1 MDFMRDTLA
10 DGRVF
15 RLLTVVDDFTRECP
29 AIEVDT
35 SLPAERVVQV
45 LERLATTRCLPRTIV
60 VDNGAEFTGRVL
72 DAWAHERGVALQFI
86 RPGKPVENAYIESFN
101 GRLRDECLELH
112 WFVSLAD
119 ARRTIALWRVGYNS
133 ARPHSGLAG
142 RTPDEFIKELQ
153 RQTAPSTMR
162 LSA

>member
-1 MDFMRDTLA
+1 M
-10 DGRVF
+10 
-15 RLLTVVDDFTRECP
+15 
-29 AIEVDT
+29 IEIDT

-45 LERLATTRCLPRTIV
+45 LERLATTRALPRTIV

-72 DAWAHERGVALQFI
+72 DTWAHERGVALQFI

-101 GRLRDECLELH
+101 GRLRDEGLDLH
-112 WFVSLAD
+112 WFLSLPD
-119 ARRTIALWRVGYNS
+119 ARRTIEQWRVGYNS

-142 RTPDEFIKELQ
+142 RTPDEFIEEL
-153 RQTAPSTMR
+153 RSQTTSPTIR